1 MSLGAAD
8 TSVCA
13 TSWLRSI
20 SPTVR
25 NPRPTSGVLILFRQ
39 RAWIS
44 EDGRAGEHRLPHHV
58 LPTAPTRVKRIPT
71 ASKYKPAGAPEFRG
85 YIACPRNTVYARNR
99 AAGFAKY
106 VKIMLAPA
114 RVIDVN
120 VSIMA
125 RSSSI
130 QPLRAAATIME
141 YSPLTW

>member
-1 MSLGAAD
+1 MMQYGENHSASL
-8 TSVCA
+8 TPCA
-13 TSWLRSI
+13 GNHQPVAVLLPTNLRLFSRRLQH
-20 SPTVR
+20 PVPFGVDLRVTPGEHVLR
-25 NPRPTSGVLILFRQ
+25 GDVANRPTIKAAHGK
-39 RAWIS
+39 A
-44 EDGRAGEHRLPHHV
+44 
-58 LPTAPTRVKRIPT
+58 APPYPSR
-71 ASKYKPAGAPEFRG
+71 
-85 YIACPRNTVYARNR
+85 R

-106 VKIMLAPA
+106 VRMMLAPA